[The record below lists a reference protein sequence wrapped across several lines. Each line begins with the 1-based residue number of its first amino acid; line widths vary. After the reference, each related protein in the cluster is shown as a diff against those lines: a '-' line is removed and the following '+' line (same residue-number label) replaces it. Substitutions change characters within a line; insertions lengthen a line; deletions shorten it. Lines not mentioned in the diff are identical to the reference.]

1 MSEDRTLLTVN
12 GTLMRGLELNPNLI
26 AAGAEF
32 VREDRTVAAYRLYS
46 IGDRHPGMVRVPNGG
61 VSVAVEVWSVPAQG
75 LSVILLKEP
84 PGLCIGK
91 VSLLNGEET
100 LGVLA
105 EAILCE
111 GQRDISEFG
120 GWREYCA
127 GR

>member
-1 MSEDRTLLTVN
+1 
-12 GTLMRGLELNPNLI
+12 
-26 AAGAEF
+26 
-32 VREDRTVAAYRLYS
+32 
-46 IGDRHPGMVRVPNGG
+46 MVRVTDGG
-61 VSVAVEVWSVPAQG
+61 VPVAVEIWSVPAPG
-75 LSVILLKEP
+75 LGWILLKEP

-111 GQRDISEFG
+111 GQPEISEFG